1 MILSGFQ
8 LPGLASI
15 LLHFTTFEWFDV
27 VHLKLMH
34 YKHAEGPRWIKI
46 QPRVGQLSVNIIS
59 IRPLDCVPLIHNV
72 RSCTLTVISCL
83 HLIGVEN
90 RLVDR
95 DGSKRRSDGKQK
107 KAMGII
113 LAWLIIIW

>member
-1 MILSGFQ
+1 MDQDS
-8 LPGLASI
+8 AKSRSI
-15 LLHFTTFEWFDV
+15 
-27 VHLKLMH
+27 
-34 YKHAEGPRWIKI
+34 I
-46 QPRVGQLSVNIIS
+46 GQYHIS
-59 IRPLDCVPLIHNV
+59 IRLQDCVPLIHNV

-107 KAMGII
+107 KARGSS
-113 LAWLIIIW
+113 